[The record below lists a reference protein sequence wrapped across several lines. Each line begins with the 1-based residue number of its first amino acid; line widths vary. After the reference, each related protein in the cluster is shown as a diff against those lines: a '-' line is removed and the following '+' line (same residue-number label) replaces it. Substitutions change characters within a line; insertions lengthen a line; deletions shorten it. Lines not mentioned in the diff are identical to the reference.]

1 MSEIRPFRAF
11 HPRPEHASVVASVP
25 YDVVNRQEA
34 ASLAAGN
41 PDSFLH
47 VTRPEIDLPD
57 EADVHAAGTYAKG
70 RANLD
75 DFLSRG
81 VLVQDEQPCLYAY
94 RLTWQGQSQT
104 GLVAGYSVEEYDQG
118 LIKKHEFTRP
128 DKEEDRTV
136 HILTLGAQPGPVFLT
151 YRSSADTASALTAA
165 TAGDPWIDFEAPDG
179 VRHTLWRVTDTA
191 PLVEAFG
198 GLPAL
203 YVADG
208 HHRSASAS
216 NVRARRAADDE
227 LPADDPA
234 HHFLAVAFPDDEM
247 RILGYHRLIS
257 ELGGRDADEFLEAL
271 RGVAPLEA
279 VEAGEPVPRGHV
291 RIYVGGQ
298 WWQMKLTPTADD
310 PVARLDVQALE
321 DQVLRPLLGIEDQR
335 TDKRIQFV
343 GGIRGT
349 QVLAD
354 AVDAGKA
361 AVAFALAAVTTDE
374 LLAVADSGNVMPP
387 KSTWFEPKLRAGL
400 FVYPLS

>member
-1 MSEIRPFRAF
+1 MSEIRPFRAL
-11 HPRPEHASVVASVP
+11 HPRPEHAAVVASVP
-25 YDVVNRQEA
+25 YDVVDREEA
-34 ASLAAGN
+34 ANLAAGN

-47 VTRPEIDLPD
+47 VTRPEIDLPAD
-57 EADVHAAGTYAKG
+57 ADVHAPETYAKG

-75 DFLSRG
+75 DFLARG
-81 VLVQDEQPCLYAY
+81 VLVQDAQPCLYAY
-94 RLTWQGQSQT
+94 RLTWQGRSQT
-104 GLVAGYSVEEYDQG
+104 GLVAGYSVLEYDQG
-118 LIKKHEFTRP
+118 TIKKHEFTRP

-151 YRSSADTASALTAA
+151 YRSNEATAEALGAA
-165 TAGDPWIDFEAPDG
+165 TAGAPWIDFEAKDG
-179 VRHTLWRVTDTA
+179 VRHTLWRVTETE
-191 PLVEAFG
+191 PLVAAFG
-198 GLPAL
+198 RLPAL

-216 NVRARRAADDE
+216 NVRKRRGAAGT
-227 LPADDPA
+227 LAPDDPA

-257 ELGGRDADEFLEAL
+257 ELGGRSPEAFVDAL
-271 RGVAPLEA
+271 RAVAPLEA
-279 VEAGEPVPRGHV
+279 VEAGEPTPRGHV

-298 WWQMKLTPTADD
+298 WWQMPLTPTADD

-321 DQVLRPLLGIEDQR
+321 DRVLRPLLGIEDQR
-335 TDKRIQFV
+335 TDNRIQFV

-349 QVLAD
+349 AVLAG

-361 AVAFALAAVTTDE
+361 AVAFALAPVTTEE
-374 LLAVADSGNVMPP
+374 LLAVADAGRVMPP
-387 KSTWFEPKLRAGL
+387 KSTWFEPKLRSGL